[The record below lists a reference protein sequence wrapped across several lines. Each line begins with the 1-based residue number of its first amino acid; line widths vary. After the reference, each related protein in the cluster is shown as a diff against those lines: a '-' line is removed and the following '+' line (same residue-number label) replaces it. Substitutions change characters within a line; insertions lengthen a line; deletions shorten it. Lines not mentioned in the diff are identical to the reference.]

1 MEKSATFTPNS
12 FAEGRFRRAYKG
24 EYTSPPHMRG
34 KEIVVKELKA
44 SCTWKATDWD
54 GTVKMHTKA
63 SELARGFN
71 AFSGTNYPIRF
82 TDVTIFTVT
91 GGGAEPNQ
99 RPLVGESVIVEDY
112 VEGDF
117 KKWCNNYGFISNES
131 LSMPAFM
138 HWSWVHT
145 GGELMVSD
153 LQGVWTKGD
162 GGGFILTDP
171 AIISLNNS
179 YGQTDTG
186 AEGMLMFF
194 YKHKCNQFCESL
206 PRPTIGDFISRVPQ
220 HELRAC
226 LQNLDQLQA
235 ATTYNI
241 DLKLNPFTRL
251 TVSGILRSIASRGY

>member
-1 MEKSATFTPNS
+1 MEKTATFMPNS

-44 SCTWKATDWD
+44 SHTWKATDWD
-54 GTVKMHTKA
+54 GTVKIHTKA

-71 AFSGTNYPIRF
+71 AVSSGTNYPIRF
-82 TDVTIFTVT
+82 TDIDIFQVTSRSD
-91 GGGAEPNQ
+91 PN
-99 RPLVGESVIVEDY
+99 RTPKVGERVIVEDY
-112 VEGDF
+112 IRGDF

-131 LSMPAFM
+131 QSMPAFM

-153 LQGVWTKGD
+153 LQGVWTD
-162 GGGFILTDP
+162 DDFILTDP

-194 YKHKCNQFCESL
+194 YNHKCNRFCESL
-206 PRPTIGDFISRVPQ
+206 PRPTTGDFISRVPQ

-226 LQNLDQLQA
+226 FQNLDQLQA
-235 ATTYNI
+235 ATTYNNE
-241 DLKLNPFTRL
+241 LKLNPFTRQI
-251 TVSGILRSIASRGY
+251 VSAVLRSIASRRY